1 MDKAGP
7 VLSLIV
13 PAYNEEKRI
22 GAMLEAYLPYFASHY
37 PDRLEVWVI
46 VNGTTD
52 RTAEKVSEFQP
63 CYPFLKI
70 HVEPLPVGKG
80 GAIVEGFSRATGEI
94 VGFVDADG
102 ATPPETFDD
111 LVRNLGGAGV
121 LLASR
126 WLPESRIT
134 PQPLARRVASRIF
147 NRLVRLLFDLPITDT
162 QCGAKVLRRE
172 VVRAILPN
180 LGTTRWAFDV
190 DLLFQARRAGYEIRE
205 IPTLWNDKAGSRL
218 KVGRASV
225 EMSLAL
231 VRLRLLY
238 SPFRFLV
245 PVGHRI
251 LGWFDWS
258 HRSQGN

>member
-1 MDKAGP
+1 MEEAGP
-7 VLSLIV
+7 ALSLIV

-22 GAMLEAYLPYFASHY
+22 GAMLEAYLPYFASRY
-37 PDRLEVWVI
+37 PDRVEVWVV

-52 RTAEKVSEFQP
+52 RTAAVVSSFEP
-63 CYPFLKI
+63 RYPFLRMHI
-70 HVEPLPVGKG
+70 EPLPVGKG
-80 GAIVEGFSRATGEI
+80 GAILEGFVRATGAI
-94 VGFVDADG
+94 IGFVDADG
-102 ATPPETFDD
+102 ATPPEAYDE

-126 WLPESRIT
+126 WLPGSRIT

-162 QCGAKVLRRE
+162 QCGAKVLRRDA
-172 VVRAILPN
+172 VRAILPH

-190 DLLFQARRAGYEIRE
+190 DLLFQARRAGFEIRE
-205 IPTLWNDKAGSRL
+205 IPTVWNDKAGSRL

-251 LGWFDWS
+251 LGWFDCS